1 MKRIICSLLFLLPII
16 GTKVTAQSMT
26 FLPDVA
32 KRNQIQV
39 MELGAGILTP
49 DFYYNM
55 FHKNYKKTAYL
66 PTSPKNSLRMTTYLS
81 SKPQVE
87 FADSI
92 EADLKSRAKI
102 EALNLA
108 DRKVDL
114 AWTSIGNKLDNTLR
128 KYRNNINSLS
138 GKTKNDEIEEWKS
151 LADQYDFA
159 IKTIKKAYLANSQRQ
174 KQYMTI
180 YDEICKTNELLV
192 DRVKTLTLKKAANRV
207 LNVMSS
213 NISHRV
219 KEESLAGY
227 NRWIGVTDKIQTKT
241 TTQK

>member
-1 MKRIICSLLFLLPII
+1 
-16 GTKVTAQSMT
+16 
-26 FLPDVA
+26 
-32 KRNQIQV
+32 
-39 MELGAGILTP
+39 
-49 DFYYNM
+49 
-55 FHKNYKKTAYL
+55 
-66 PTSPKNSLRMTTYLS
+66 MTTYLS

>member
-1 MKRIICSLLFLLPII
+1 MKRVICSLLFLLPII

-26 FLPDVA
+26 YLPDVA

-39 MELGAGILTP
+39 MELGAGVLTP

-108 DRKVDL
+108 DREVDL

-192 DRVKTLTLKKAANRV
+192 DRVKTLTLKKQP
-207 LNVMSS
+207 
-213 NISHRV
+213 I
-219 KEESLAGY
+219 ES
-227 NRWIGVTDKIQTKT
+227 
-241 TTQK
+241 